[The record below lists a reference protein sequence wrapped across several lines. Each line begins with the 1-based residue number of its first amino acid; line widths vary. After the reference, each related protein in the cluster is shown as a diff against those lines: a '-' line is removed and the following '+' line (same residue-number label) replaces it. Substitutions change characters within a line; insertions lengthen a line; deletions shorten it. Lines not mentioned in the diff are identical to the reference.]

1 MIDRLGRTID
11 YLRISI
17 TDRCNFRCTYCMP
30 EDVPDIGHDAVLRY
44 EEILRICRNAV
55 AVGITKFKITGG
67 EPLVRLGAVDFM
79 AALKAMPGVDA
90 VTVTTNGFALAG
102 VLPRLVDIGIDG
114 INISLDTVRRELFH
128 RITRVDGLATVL
140 GAIEEAAASP
150 ISTKINAVLLQ
161 ETRKDIIPLA
171 TIAAR
176 LPVDVRF
183 IEVMPI
189 GLGSGTKGLTED
201 DVLALL
207 RQKWPDLEQ
216 TREVR
221 GNGPAVYYKSNSLN
235 GRIGFIAA
243 TTHRFCE
250 TCNRM
255 RLTSTGFLKPCL
267 CYERGIDLRQIL
279 RHVPEVRQD
288 EALQRA
294 FLQGANEKPA
304 RHCFDEMQ
312 DITEQ
317 HTMNCIG
324 G

>member
-1 MIDRLGRTID
+1 MIDQLGRTID
-11 YLRISI
+11 YLRISL

-30 EDVPDIGHDAVLRY
+30 DAVPDIGHEAILRY

-55 AVGITKFKITGG
+55 AVGIRKFKITGG

-79 AALKAMPGVDA
+79 AALKAMPGVEA
-90 VTVTTNGFALAG
+90 VTVTTNGFALAS
-102 VLPRLVDIGIDG
+102 VLRRFVDIGIDG
-114 INISLDTVRRELFH
+114 INISLDTLRRDQF
-128 RITRVDGLATVL
+128 RQITGVDGLETVL
-140 GAIEEAAASP
+140 HAIEAAAASP
-150 ISTKINAVLLQ
+150 IHTKINAVLLE
-161 ETRKDIIPLA
+161 ETKEDIIPLA
-171 TIAAR
+171 KMAAR

-189 GLGSGTKGLTED
+189 GLGTAAKGQTED
-201 DVLALL
+201 AVLGLL
-207 RQKWPDLEQ
+207 RRQWPDLQ
-216 TREVR
+216 RTDEVR
-221 GNGPAVYYKSNSLN
+221 GNGPAVYYRSKALL

-267 CYERGIDLRQIL
+267 CYDIGVDLRQIL
-279 RHVPEVRQD
+279 RHVPEARQD
-288 EALQRA
+288 AALRQA
-294 FLQGANEKPA
+294 FLQGAKEKPA
-304 RHCFDEMQ
+304 HHCFDELQ
-312 DITEQ
+312 EITEQ